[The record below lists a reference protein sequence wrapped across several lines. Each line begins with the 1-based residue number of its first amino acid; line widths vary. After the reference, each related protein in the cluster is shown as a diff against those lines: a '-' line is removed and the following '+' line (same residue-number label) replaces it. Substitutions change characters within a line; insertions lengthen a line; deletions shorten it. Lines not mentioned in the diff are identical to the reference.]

1 MKIKVFEKV
10 DGNLPEIFE
19 KGEWIDLKL
28 AEDVTLKGPQA
39 TMLHRK
45 NRNKEG
51 EDEERTRDVV
61 FFSKL
66 LPLGVCMEMPE
77 GFEAYLLPRSS
88 TFKKW
93 GLIQTN
99 NMGIIDRSFSSNEDE
114 WKMPVIA
121 TRKVTIPKGTRI
133 AQFRIQLSQKATM
146 WQKLKWLLS
155 SSVKIEKVSSLGN
168 PVRGGFGE
176 GTKDKN

>member
-1 MKIKVFEKV
+1 MKIKVLEKIE
-10 DGNLPEIFE
+10 GSLPEIIE

-28 AEDVTLKGPQA
+28 SEDIMLKGPQA

-51 EDEERTRDVV
+51 EDEERTRDVI

-66 LPLGVCMEMPE
+66 LPLGVCMEMPK
-77 GFEAYLLPRSS
+77 GFEGYLLPRSS
-88 TFKKW
+88 TFKKY

-99 NMGIIDRSFSSNEDE
+99 SMGIVDNSYKSNEDE
-114 WKMPVIA
+114 WKMPIIA
-121 TRKVTIPKGTRI
+121 TRKTVIPKGTRI

-146 WQKLKWLLS
+146 WQKLKWLFS
-155 SSVKIEKVSSLGN
+155 SSVKIEKVNTLSN
-168 PVRGGFGE
+168 PVRSGFGSTGE
-176 GTKDKN
+176 K